1 MPSAYTVMGYRSYTC
16 RAGESFDLL
25 AGQAYG
31 HEEMSTA
38 IIRANP
44 DYCDVVS
51 FDGGEVLSI
60 PLIDLAQMPATLPP
74 WRLSS

>member
-1 MPSAYTVMGYRSYTC
+1 MPSAYSIMGYRQHTC

-31 HEEMSTA
+31 SETMSTA

-51 FDGGEVLSI
+51 FEGGEVISL
-60 PLIDLAQMPATLPP
+60 PLVDVVQSPSTLPP
-74 WRLSS
+74 WRRS